1 MTQVL
6 QDKLKPTGNRQG
18 ADSSDQHLAR
28 LQSYHQGAGQWL
40 TWVLGGVL
48 LCFVVWASSFQID
61 EVTRATGEVIA
72 SSRVQV
78 IQSVDG
84 GVLSALNVKEGDQV
98 QAGQVLA
105 RQDPTRV
112 AANMGE
118 TEARLFALRARA
130 ARLRAEVTADGTP
143 SFPKA
148 PSATAAEQV
157 RVEQALFVQRR
168 ASLREDLRTLQ
179 VGLDLARREMRL
191 VEQLAA
197 NGDASGSEVM
207 RVQRAANE
215 AESRLLARR
224 NKFLEDARQDLAK
237 AEDEIAQLSQVR
249 TRRAQEHEDTVF
261 RASGPGIVKN
271 IRVTTVGGVLR
282 AGDELMQIVP
292 VGDELIVEA
301 KVRPAD
307 IASVSPGLPATLR
320 FDPFDYTI
328 YGSVAGQVVYVSA
341 DSMKK
346 DTGRGEE
353 IHYRVHVKPGSYP
366 VVSSSGKSLE
376 LLPGMTVQVD
386 IRSGQRSLMAY
397 LLKPIRKTLSESLGE
412 R

>member
-1 MTQVL
+1 MFK
-6 QDKLKPTGNRQG
+6 DKGNQPAGRQPDPA
-18 ADSSDQHLAR
+18 ADGRLAR

-40 TWVLGGVL
+40 AWLLGGVF
-48 LCFVVWASSFQID
+48 LCFVVWAANFEID
-61 EVTRATGEVIA
+61 EVTRASGEVIA

-84 GVLSALNVKEGDQV
+84 GVLSALYVKEGDQV

-130 ARLRAEVTADGTP
+130 ARLKAEVTAEGTP
-143 SFPKA
+143 VFPKA
-148 PSATAAEQV
+148 PNATAAQQLRIEK
-157 RVEQALFVQRR
+157 ALFVQRR
-168 ASLREDLRTLQ
+168 AGLKEDLRTLQ
-179 VGLDLARREMRL
+179 VGLDLARKEMQL

-197 NGDASGSEVM
+197 NGDASGSELM

-215 AESRLLARR
+215 AEARLLGRK
-224 NKFLEDARQDLAK
+224 NKFLEDARQDLVK
-237 AEDEIAQLSQVR
+237 AEDEIAQLSQVM

-261 RASGPGIVKN
+261 KANGPGIVKN

-292 VGDELIVEA
+292 VGDDLIVEA

-307 IASVSPGLPATLR
+307 IASVRPGLPATIR

-353 IHYRVHVKPGSYP
+353 IHYRVHVKPDGYP
-366 VVSSSGKSLE
+366 VLSSSGKTLE
-376 LLPGMTVQVD
+376 ILPGMTVQAD
-386 IRSGQRSLMAY
+386 IRTGQRSLMAY

>member
-1 MTQVL
+1 MNP
-6 QDKLKPTGNRQG
+6 DQG
-18 ADSSDQHLAR
+18 PPHRGRHDSQATDARLAR
-28 LQSYHQGAGQWL
+28 LQSYHQGSGQWL
-40 TWVLGGVL
+40 AWLLGGVFV
-48 LCFVVWASSFQID
+48 CFVAWAMSFQID
-61 EVTRATGEVIA
+61 EVTRASGEVIA

-84 GVLSALNVKEGDQV
+84 GVLSALYVKEGDQV
-98 QAGQVLA
+98 KAGQILA

-130 ARLRAEVTADGTP
+130 ARLKAEVTAAP
-143 SFPKA
+143 MPVFPEA
-148 PSATAAEQV
+148 PNATAAEQV
-157 RVEQALFVQRR
+157 RVEQALFLQRR
-168 ASLREDLRTLQ
+168 SGLQEDLRTLQ

-191 VEQLAA
+191 VEQLAT

-215 AESRLLARR
+215 AESRLLGRK

-237 AEDEIAQLSQVR
+237 AEDEVAQLSQVM

-261 RASGPGIVKN
+261 KASGPGIVKN
-271 IRVTTVGGVLR
+271 IRITTVGGVLR

-292 VGDELIVEA
+292 VGDDLIIEA

-307 IASVSPGLPATLR
+307 IASVRPGLPATIRL
-320 FDPFDYTI
+320 DPFDYTVH
-328 YGSVAGQVVYVSA
+328 GSVAGRVVYVSA

-353 IHYRVHVKPGSYP
+353 IHYRVHVRPEGFP
-366 VVSSSGKSLE
+366 VISSSGKRLE
-376 LLPGMTVQVD
+376 ILPGMTAQAD
-386 IRSGQRSLMAY
+386 IRTGQRSLMAY
-397 LLKPIRKTLSESLGE
+397 LLKPIRKTLSESMGE

>member
-1 MTQVL
+1 MNPVL
-6 QDKLKPTGNRQG
+6 HDKGSQAGGRQH
-18 ADSSDQHLAR
+18 AHDSDRRLER
-28 LQSYHQGAGQWL
+28 LQSYHQGPGLWL
-40 TWVLGGVL
+40 AWVLSGVF
-48 LCFVVWASSFQID
+48 LCFVVWASTFEID
-61 EVTRATGEVIA
+61 EVTRASGEVIA
-72 SSRVQV
+72 SRRVQV

-84 GVLSALNVKEGDQV
+84 GVLSALYVREGDQV
-98 QAGQVLA
+98 RAAQVLA

-118 TEARLFALRARA
+118 TEARLFALRARS
-130 ARLRAEVTADGTP
+130 ARLKAEVTAEGMP
-143 SFPKA
+143 LFPKA
-148 PSATAAEQV
+148 PNATAAEQR

-168 ASLREDLRTLQ
+168 AGLQEDLRTLQ
-179 VGLDLARREMRL
+179 VGLDLARKEMQL

-197 NGDASGSEVM
+197 NGDASGSELM

-215 AESRLLARR
+215 AEARLLGRK
-224 NKFLEDARQDLAK
+224 NKFLEDARQELAK
-237 AEDEIAQLSQVR
+237 VEDEIAQLSQVM
-249 TRRAQEHEDTVF
+249 TRRTQEHEDTVF
-261 RASGPGIVKN
+261 RANGPGIVKN

-292 VGDELIVEA
+292 LGDELIVEA

-307 IASVSPGLPATLR
+307 IASVRPGLPATIR
-320 FDPFDYTI
+320 FDPFDYTVH
-328 YGSVAGQVVYVSA
+328 GSVAGQVVYVSA

-353 IHYRVHVKPGSYP
+353 IHYRVHVKPDAYP
-366 VVSSSGKSLE
+366 VVSSSGKTLE
-376 LLPGMTVQVD
+376 ILPGMTVQAD
-386 IRSGQRSLMAY
+386 IRTGQRSLMAY

>member
-1 MTQVL
+1 MNQVSHDKAKQGGGR
-6 QDKLKPTGNRQG
+6 QD
-18 ADSSDQHLAR
+18 AHSSDRRLVR
-28 LQSYHQGAGQWL
+28 LQAYHEGPGQWL
-40 TWVLGGVL
+40 AWVLGGIFIG
-48 LCFVVWASSFQID
+48 FVVWAAAFEID

-72 SSRVQV
+72 SSRLQV

-84 GVLSALNVKEGDQV
+84 GVLSALYVKEGDQV

-105 RQDPTRV
+105 RQDPTRM

-118 TEARLFALRARA
+118 TEARLFALRAKA
-130 ARLRAEVTADGTP
+130 ARLKAEVTADGMP
-143 SFPKA
+143 VFPKA
-148 PSATAAEQV
+148 PNATAAEQL

-168 ASLREDLRTLQ
+168 AGLREDLRTLQ
-179 VGLDLARREMRL
+179 VGLDLARREMHL

-207 RVQRAANE
+207 RVQRAENE
-215 AESRLLARR
+215 AESRLLTRK

-237 AEDEIAQLSQVR
+237 AEDEIAQLSQVM
-249 TRRAQEHEDTVF
+249 TRRTQEHEDTVF
-261 RASGPGIVKN
+261 KANGPGIVKN

-292 VGDELIVEA
+292 VGDELIMEA

-307 IASVSPGLPATLR
+307 IARVRAGLPATIR
-320 FDPFDYTI
+320 FDPFDYTV
-328 YGSVAGQVVYVSA
+328 YGSVAGRVVYVSA

-353 IHYRVHVKPGSYP
+353 IHYRVHVKPDSYP
-366 VVSSSGKSLE
+366 VLTSSGKSLE
-376 LLPGMTVQVD
+376 ILPGMTVQVD
-386 IRSGQRSLMAY
+386 IHTGQRSLMAY